1 MRECCQIENM
11 YTITNIFLLDQA
23 NIGDLVCV
31 NVSSS
36 LYNTSIYYHNVL
48 ITKVDEKNETFE
60 VFNSKKHTLK
70 VIKTQKFHI
79 NIYFNDVTR
88 KQNENRNYR

>member
-1 MRECCQIENM
+1 MRRECCQIENM

-36 LYNTSIYYHNVL
+36 YYNTSIYYHNVL
-48 ITKVDEKNETFE
+48 IIKVDEKNKSFE
-60 VFNSKKHTLK
+60 IFNSKKNTVK
-70 VIKTQKFHI
+70 VIKTQQKHTD
-79 NIYFNDVTR
+79 IYFNDTKR
-88 KQNENRNYR
+88 K

>member
-1 MRECCQIENM
+1 MRRECCQIENM

-36 LYNTSIYYHNVL
+36 YYNTSIYYHNVL
-48 ITKVDEKNETFE
+48 IIKVDEKNKSFE
-60 VFNSKKHTLK
+60 VFNSKKNTVK
-70 VIKTQKFHI
+70 SIKTQKLHA
-79 NIYFNDVTR
+79 NIYFKNVKR
-88 KQNENRNYR
+88 K